1 MGLAW
6 PVLLVVVV
14 LAGALLFTPYE
25 AALEGVIAVVV
36 VMAVLAGFL
45 MHPRR
50 EVFYVRTAL
59 PVIDPDRNK
68 FLEHD
73 FLAVRV
79 ELVRLWLLFVPTVLA
94 VASLVFFAAGGSMQF
109 SFLNW
114 LFSSRYASIAILI
127 GTAAQCDPLRYLSNH
142 ATVRRI
148 ESIRFSRFSKP

>member
-1 MGLAW
+1 LSGVFAAIIFNLMESTMEIEHAALLLAVMVGL
-6 PVLLVVVV
+6 
-14 LAGALLFTPYE
+14 GAVLLFTPYE
-25 AALEGVIAVVV
+25 AFLEGVIAVVMV
-36 VMAVLAGFL
+36 TAVLAGFL

-73 FLAVRV
+73 LLAVRV

-94 VASLVFFAAGGSMQF
+94 VASLVFFAAGGPMQF

-114 LFSSRYASIAILI
+114 FFHHTI
-127 GTAAQCDPLRYLSNH
+127 CP
-142 ATVRRI
+142 
-148 ESIRFSRFSKP
+148 SRFSFCNTRRCWFFS